1 MDTLSPGADTTDVIG
16 SHAYG
21 YREHVFARRAR
32 RALPYAIAGAV
43 AAMVAAGA
51 TRAWIVSHDTYPD
64 GSHPPFRF
72 AIVALAL
79 VIGLAIGELM
89 GIALGRF
96 GARAAATHGLADRRQ
111 SASPADRRAHAAPD
125 AVRHR
130 DDLTHIGLG
139 DRPAAEMQALRTP
152 SAHALGDNRTTL
164 EPLTRLVERI
174 GVARRGVLCVV
185 SVDDADTAALVAAGV
200 GTSAWLRGT
209 RVVLADLAARSPQLH
224 ATYGLHR
231 SPGLREVLAGDLLD
245 LALLPRD
252 DGPHVLTGGSGD
264 APIEPA
270 AIEPL
275 IAQLRTRYA
284 VVTVCI
290 RLDDRAATIAEL
302 ADSCIVAVRVG
313 TSGER
318 LRAAVA
324 SLETAG
330 VPVDGV
336 VLVGPERRTG
346 QRRQVAGAGLDGP
359 HGST

>member
-1 MDTLSPGADTTDVIG
+1 MSSGADTTEMIG
-16 SHAYG
+16 SDAHG
-21 YREHVFARRAR
+21 YHEHVLVRRAR
-32 RALPYAIAGAV
+32 RAVPYAIAGAI
-43 AAMVAAGA
+43 AAVVAAGA
-51 TRAWIVSHDTYPD
+51 TRAWIVSHDTYAD
-64 GSHPPFRF
+64 GSHPPFRL
-72 AIVALAL
+72 AIVAVAL
-79 VIGLAIGELM
+79 VIGLAFGELM
-89 GIALGRF
+89 GIALGRA
-96 GARAAATHGLADRRQ
+96 GARATATRALSERRQ
-111 SASPADRRAHAAPD
+111 AHPPADRRAHGGAPD

-130 DDLTHIGLG
+130 DDLSHVGLG
-139 DRPAAEMQALRTP
+139 DRPAAEMHAMRPP

-164 EPLTRLVERI
+164 EPLTRLVERV

-200 GTSAWLRGT
+200 GTSAWLRGI

-231 SPGLREVLAGDLLD
+231 SPGVREVLAGELLD

-275 IAQLRTRYA
+275 IGQLRARYA
-284 VVTVCI
+284 VVGVCI
-290 RLDDRAATIAEL
+290 RLDDRAAATAGL
-302 ADSCIVAVRVG
+302 ADACLVAVRVG

-330 VPVDGV
+330 VPVDGI
-336 VLVGPERRTG
+336 VLVGPERRTN
-346 QRRQVAGAGLDGP
+346 QRRQGAGAGLDEA